1 MSLENSLLKLYS
13 LERLGIKLGLEPIIK
28 LFDYFNNPQNNF
40 PTIHVAGTNGKGSV
54 SAFIASVL
62 SESGLKV
69 GLYSSPHLNQFNER
83 IRINGI
89 PISDDILLN
98 YSNDMLSVIEDFGC
112 TFFEGTTAIAFK
124 YFSDNKVDVAI
135 IETGLGG
142 RLDATNVITPL
153 ISVVTSIG
161 LDHQKFLGDTL
172 YKIAKEK
179 AGIIKYKTPVV
190 LGNIDVKLNYIFE
203 DASIE
208 NHSEL
213 FLSEKLCSASN
224 VTFMEDCLIADFTF
238 KNIFFDNLQIG
249 LTGYYQLD
257 NVKTALTSLIILQNK
272 FNISE
277 KDFFNGFFNVKNNTG
292 ISSRFD
298 SRLFKGKKFLFD
310 VAHNAHG
317 ALALVNSLQLLYPNN
332 KFNFIFGS
340 VIDKDHNGIID
351 IISQLTNKLIVCKAF
366 NYRSV
371 ETSYLKS
378 ISEKYYIETIESKS
392 VNNAIEIALNLTE
405 SNLTIIF
412 GSFYVVAEALEYFK

>member
-1 MSLENSLLKLYS
+1 M
-13 LERLGIKLGLEPIIK
+13 
-28 LFDYFNNPQNNF
+28 
-40 PTIHVAGTNGKGSV
+40 A
-54 SAFIASVL
+54 VL
-62 SESGLKV
+62 
-69 GLYSSPHLNQFNER
+69 
-83 IRINGI
+83 
-89 PISDDILLN
+89 
-98 YSNDMLSVIEDFGC
+98 
-112 TFFEGTTAIAFK
+112 FEGTTAIAFK

-257 NVKTALTSLIILQNK
+257 NVKQ
-272 FNISE
+272 
-277 KDFFNGFFNVKNNTG
+277 
-292 ISSRFD
+292 
-298 SRLFKGKKFLFD
+298 
-310 VAHNAHG
+310 H
-317 ALALVNSLQLLYPNN
+317 
-332 KFNFIFGS
+332 
-340 VIDKDHNGIID
+340 
-351 IISQLTNKLIVCKAF
+351 
-366 NYRSV
+366 
-371 ETSYLKS
+371 
-378 ISEKYYIETIESKS
+378 
-392 VNNAIEIALNLTE
+392 
-405 SNLTIIF
+405 
-412 GSFYVVAEALEYFK
+412 